1 MGKTKGDEPMLFQA
15 HRGVSTQFPENTM
28 PAFMAACEQG
38 YQVIEMDPAFT
49 ADGQCVTFHDK
60 KINRTCRT
68 GAGLVI
74 REEMLV
80 AEMTFEQLEQLDA
93 GLFMGEQFRG
103 TRVPLLRQVLAF
115 AAEKDLLAKL
125 DNKFERFTPQQQEA
139 FFEIVEDS
147 GARVAFTCKLPETIA
162 RVAERF
168 PKAQIHYD
176 GAVTEETILQVKA
189 LLKENPL
196 TVWLPLPSELTSW
209 VTVPMASRELC
220 RMVKNHANLG
230 LWILETQE
238 QLQQAKELGADI
250 IETTGAIKPE

>member
-1 MGKTKGDEPMLFQA
+1 MLFQA

-28 PAFMAACEQG
+28 PAFEAACAQG

-68 GAGLVI
+68 DRGELI
-74 REEMLV
+74 PEEQLV
-80 AEMTFEQLEQLDA
+80 AEMTYDQLLKLDA

-103 TRVPLLRQVLAF
+103 TRVPMLRQVLEF
-115 AAEKDLLAKL
+115 AAEKGLLAKL
-125 DNKFERFTPQQQEA
+125 DNKFERFTPEQQEA
-139 FFEIVEDS
+139 FFQIVEAS
-147 GARVAFTCKLPETIA
+147 GASVAFTCKFPETIA
-162 RVAERF
+162 PVAARF

-196 TVWLPLPSELTSW
+196 TVWLPLPSPLTDW
-209 VTVPMASRELC
+209 VTVPMASEDLC
-220 RMVKNHANLG
+220 KMVKKHAKLG
-230 LWILETQE
+230 LWILEAQE